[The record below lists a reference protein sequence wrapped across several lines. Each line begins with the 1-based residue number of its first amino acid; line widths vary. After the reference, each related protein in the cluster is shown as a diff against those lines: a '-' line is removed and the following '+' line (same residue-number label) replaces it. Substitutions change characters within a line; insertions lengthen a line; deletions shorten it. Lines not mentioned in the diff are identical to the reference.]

1 MQVFAWDPP
10 PTVGRLCLST
20 GSDKRWTHGA
30 SRHLCPSHGQAGSNP
45 KVRLADQPV
54 QCAISI
60 DSHPLSDAN
69 PVDRRKWFHRLA
81 PDKRVARFRTF
92 SCNLSP
98 ECGQIARQECGTNPR
113 GSQSAFRSLRAD
125 SAIFARGNRRL
136 DPELWRIGASVNKHF
151 TQSCAARDCD

>member
-1 MQVFAWDPP
+1 MHSCSLPSDQWLRRTDNGEVTGNASITRKERFADEP
-10 PTVGRLCLST
+10 LQ
-20 GSDKRWTHGA
+20 
-30 SRHLCPSHGQAGSNP
+30 CP
-45 KVRLADQPV
+45 
-54 QCAISI
+54 ISI
-60 DSHPLSDAN
+60 DSRPLSDAN

-136 DPELWRIGASVNKHF
+136 DPELWGPGASVNKPF
-151 TQSCAARDCD
+151 TQSCAACDCD